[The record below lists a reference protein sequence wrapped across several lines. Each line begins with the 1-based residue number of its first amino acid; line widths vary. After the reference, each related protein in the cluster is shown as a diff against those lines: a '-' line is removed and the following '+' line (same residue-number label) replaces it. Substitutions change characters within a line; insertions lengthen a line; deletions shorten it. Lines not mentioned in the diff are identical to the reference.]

1 MSNGHGGPRPGAGQ
15 KKKPL
20 ADKMLE
26 GNPGKRKLTVME
38 FPNAAE
44 FQGADMPQPSA
55 MLSAVQKDGTVLQA
69 GEVYKTIWSWLN
81 QRGCSSMV
89 PPQVLE
95 RYSMMAARWIH
106 CEEII
111 TKTGYLAKH
120 PTTSMAIQ
128 SPYVAMSQNYMAQT
142 NRLWFEILQIVKE
155 NCAADYTG
163 ANPQDDV
170 MERLLTARRGKCVWT
185 KYRRLFTHFATT
197 A

>member
-20 ADKMLE
+20 ADKMLN
-26 GNPGKRKLTVME
+26 GNPGKRKLTVVE
-38 FPNAAE
+38 FPNAVE
-44 FQGADMPQPSA
+44 FQGADMPQLSA

-69 GEVYKTIWSWLN
+69 GEVFRTTWSWLD
-81 QRGCSSMV
+81 QRGCASMV
-89 PPQVLE
+89 SPQVLE

-106 CEEII
+106 CEEIV

-120 PTTSMAIQ
+120 PTTLMAIQ

-142 NRLWFEILQIVKE
+142 NRLWFEIFQIVKE

-163 ANPQDDV
+163 VNPQDDV
-170 MERLLTARRGKCVWT
+170 MERLLTARRGK
-185 KYRRLFTHFATT
+185 
-197 A
+197 

>member
-1 MSNGHGGPRPGAGQ
+1 MSNGHGGARPGAGQ

-20 ADKMLE
+20 ADKMLD

-38 FPNAAE
+38 FPNAPE

-55 MLSAVQKDGTVLQA
+55 MLSAVQKDGTILQA
-69 GEVYKTIWSWLN
+69 GEIYKATWSWLDN
-81 QRGCSSMV
+81 RGCASMV
-89 PPQVLE
+89 SPQVLE

-128 SPYVAMSQNYMAQT
+128 SPYVAMGQNYMAQT

-155 NCAADYTG
+155 NCATDYTG
-163 ANPQDDV
+163 SSPQDDV
-170 MERLLTARRGKCVWT
+170 MERLLTARRGK
-185 KYRRLFTHFATT
+185 
-197 A
+197 

>member
-1 MSNGHGGPRPGAGQ
+1 MSNGHGGARPGAGQ

-81 QRGCSSMV
+81 QRGCCSMV

-95 RYSMMAARWIH
+95 R
-106 CEEII
+106 
-111 TKTGYLAKH
+111 
-120 PTTSMAIQ
+120 
-128 SPYVAMSQNYMAQT
+128 
-142 NRLWFEILQIVKE
+142 
-155 NCAADYTG
+155 
-163 ANPQDDV
+163 
-170 MERLLTARRGKCVWT
+170 
-185 KYRRLFTHFATT
+185 
-197 A
+197 